1 MASTCKGSSR
11 GECAVVGAL
20 SARHA
25 VALSVAAVGVLD
37 AIDAEGAVGGCYG
50 ARCDFYCV
58 TEGEGRHE
66 VD

>member
-1 MASTCKGSSR
+1 M
-11 GECAVVGAL
+11 GAL